1 MASFLPFKI
10 YSERQTRK
18 RKTESCLLSLLS
30 TRLSLPS
37 ARFSFPTQPPFP
49 SEMPSVSYLPSAAP
63 STKFY
68 HFFPSWFR
76 MPQHHFNLFLWAL
89 VFNLFPNLISD
100 PSSLKWKK
108 KKMAK
113 RDYITWQSLLAGESK
128 WSEKTVL
135 SCLSVMPWACH
146 GEKGFSHWPKS
157 QHQLMLKPPL
167 LCPTFLKQLLKQFVN
182 CGTWKEHRSW
192 SQTGPEPEAAP
203 AWPGGLGYAALLL
216 LVSASSSVSWDWSW
230 DSPHK

>member
-108 KKMAK
+108 KKKNGQTRLHNLTIPSGWGIKMIREDSPVLLIRNALGLPWWK
-113 RDYITWQSLLAGESK
+113 R
-128 WSEKTVL
+128 
-135 SCLSVMPWACH
+135 
-146 GEKGFSHWPKS
+146 FF
-157 QHQLMLKPPL
+157 PL
-167 LCPTFLKQLLKQFVN
+167 TKD
-182 CGTWKEHRSW
+182 
-192 SQTGPEPEAAP
+192 
-203 AWPGGLGYAALLL
+203 
-216 LVSASSSVSWDWSW
+216 SASTYAKTSSSMPYIFKTIVETVCKLWYMERA
-230 DSPHK
+230 